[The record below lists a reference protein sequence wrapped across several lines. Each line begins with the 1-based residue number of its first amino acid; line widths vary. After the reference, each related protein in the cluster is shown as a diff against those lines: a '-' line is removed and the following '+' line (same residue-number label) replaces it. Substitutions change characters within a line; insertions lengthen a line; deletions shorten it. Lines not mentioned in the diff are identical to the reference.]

1 MSMLSRIADNL
12 FWLNR
17 YMERT
22 DGLVRTS
29 RNFYILSFERDLN
42 DTSGYEPILKC
53 FSALSET
60 GVKKI
65 KNNPSAVLKYL
76 ITDTTNTNCVKVL
89 LGKARENARG
99 SQDKI
104 TKELWEQIN
113 SMYHYINRPELETEL
128 SNETA
133 LSVLENLHTQNLL
146 YNGVV
151 DCTMPRGLGW
161 NFMNTGKYIER
172 CLQTIDMTEWYLMQ
186 IEYRMDDGG
195 DISYWRHLL
204 LSLSGYELYL
214 KNNRGNM
221 HTRQVIDQVVFNSDF
236 TRSVLYALERI
247 TKYLRDMTGANQH
260 RNAIALQ
267 KQLGRLKSMVEF
279 TDVPN
284 LTDKEIQELVIE
296 IRKQLWDFSAA
307 LSKLFF
313 SYA

>member
-22 DGLVRTS
+22 DGLVRTL
-29 RNFYILSFERDLN
+29 RNFYILSFEKDLN
-42 DTSGYEPILKC
+42 DDTGYQPLLNC
-53 FSALSET
+53 YTALPDSVIESMKT
-60 GVKKI
+60 QL
-65 KNNPSAVLKYL
+65 PSLLKYL
-76 ITDTTNTNCVKVL
+76 IVDTTNTNSIRVL

-113 SMYHYINRPELETEL
+113 SMYHYINQPDLVDL
-128 SNETA
+128 LKGNEA
-133 LSVLENLHTQNLL
+133 LSVIEHLHTQTLL

-151 DCTMPRGLGW
+151 DSTMPRGLGW

-172 CLQTIDMTEWYLMQ
+172 CLQTVDMTEWYLMQ
-186 IEYRMDDGG
+186 INYRMDDGG

-221 HTRQVIDQVVFNSDF
+221 HTRQVIDQVIFNNEF
-236 TRSVLYALERI
+236 TRSVQYALERI
-247 TKYLRDMTGANQH
+247 SKYLKDMTENNPSKSGVS
-260 RNAIALQ
+260 LQ

-284 LTDKEIQELVIE
+284 LSDTEIQELLVD
-296 IRKQLWDFSAA
+296 IRKQLWDFSSA

>member
-17 YMERT
+17 YIERT
-22 DGLVRTS
+22 DGLVRTL
-29 RNFYILSFERDLN
+29 RNFYILSFEKDLN
-42 DTSGYEPILKC
+42 DDTGYQPLLNC
-53 FSALSET
+53 YTALPDSTIESMKT
-60 GVKKI
+60 QL
-65 KNNPSAVLKYL
+65 PSLLKYL
-76 ITDTTNTNCVKVL
+76 VTDTTNTNSVRVL

-113 SMYHYINRPELETEL
+113 SMYHYINQPELPKLL
-128 SNETA
+128 SGAEA
-133 LSVLENLHTQNLL
+133 LSVIEHLHTQTLL
-146 YNGVV
+146 CNGVI
-151 DCTMPRGLGW
+151 DSTMPRGLGW

-172 CLQTIDMTEWYLMQ
+172 CLQTVDMTEWYLMQ
-186 IEYRMDDGG
+186 INYRMDDGG

-221 HTRQVIDQVVFNSDF
+221 HTRQVIDQVIFNNEF
-236 TRSVLYALERI
+236 TRSVQYALERI
-247 TKYLRDMTGANQH
+247 SKYLKDMTYSNSS
-260 RNAIALQ
+260 RNAVSLQ

-284 LTDKEIQELVIE
+284 LDDKEIQELLID
-296 IRKQLWDFSAA
+296 IRKELWDFSSA